1 MPLITKLETDL
12 KAIRSTDTFVVL
24 FYNKKKDELEL
35 NTTNLDSTENEKL
48 LELARSFCYRD

>member
-12 KAIRSTDTFVVL
+12 KATRSTDTFVVL